1 MAALGV
7 VSAEQAVVSG
17 PYACALTMTIAA
29 TLCGAV
35 AAHKAE
41 VAAAVVGFHTGAI
54 YTALSTHRAAYACH
68 VVHGVA
74 CLAAALVAMGLV
86 VAVLGLIAVMVPICT
101 LVLRGAGQEGP
112 GCPRT
117 PTCQPITGAAESTF
131 HAAATSILAPPG
143 TPATVGT
150 PQAQGT
156 LGCLSTAQGAALR
169 SPEQPPAASS
179 HTSKGQV
186 GGAQTL
192 LEAAAPDTVLPAPI
206 CTLGVQAGST
216 VGQEVT
222 GGGAGQRGR

>member
-1 MAALGV
+1 MKVSKGLGPGIRGPRPRAAHLGV

-54 YTALSTHRAAYACH
+54 HTALSTHRAAYACH
-68 VVHGVA
+68 AVGQSGVRGDGQGRRLPAPSDRSHHLQATDPCRFYSDLTASQVPPTRLACSFPPTHTAAAASLVHGVA

-117 PTCQPITGAAESTF
+117 PTCQPWPEIQGFTWVLLYHQPS
-131 HAAATSILAPPG
+131 ATQALAP
-143 TPATVGT
+143 
-150 PQAQGT
+150 
-156 LGCLSTAQGAALR
+156 AL
-169 SPEQPPAASS
+169 
-179 HTSKGQV
+179 
-186 GGAQTL
+186 
-192 LEAAAPDTVLPAPI
+192 
-206 CTLGVQAGST
+206 
-216 VGQEVT
+216 
-222 GGGAGQRGR
+222 